1 MSREWMADAACKD
14 YPTDLFFPAKGGTA
28 VEQVEYAKAICASC
42 FVLQDCR
49 DFILADHPR
58 YEDDYGIYAGL
69 TPEDRHRVRFD
80 ARNKRQR
87 DRRRQRK
94 HYNS

>member
-1 MSREWMADAACKD
+1 VGRKWMADAACKD
-14 YPTDLFFPAKGGTA
+14 YPPDLFFPAKGGTA

-42 FVLQDCR
+42 PVLQDCR
-49 DFILADHPR
+49 DFILVDHPR
-58 YEDDYGIYAGL
+58 YEDDYGIYGGW

-87 DRRRQRK
+87 ERRRQRK